1 MSIAVKI
8 GKMSELPDFEQ
19 YFKAKKTQVSRYILR
34 KAVVQN

>member
-19 YFKAKKTQVSRYILR
+19 YFKAKKR
-34 KAVVQN
+34 KFQDIYYAKP